1 MMETQSAKRITCP
14 HCGEQNYES
23 DLVCWAC
30 NAPLHLPA
38 QAPAEDAELA
48 PAGEDVAEPAVE
60 LPLPPSEPPLDG
72 LSRFALGM
80 VSILIPGAGILA
92 GIILLTVRQSAENR
106 HFGIVC
112 LALAIIPP
120 LVWFLLSMR
129 FFLPLIVQLTHQLT
143 GPGNPFGG
151 F

>member
-30 NAPLHLPA
+30 NAPLHPSA
-38 QAPAEDAELA
+38 QAPPEEAELA
-48 PAGEDVAEPAVE
+48 PLDEQVAEPLGDV
-60 LPLPPSEPPLDG
+60 LPGPMEPPLDG
-72 LSRFALGM
+72 LSRFALGT
-80 VSILIPGAGILA
+80 VSLLIPGAGILA
-92 GIILLTVRQSAENR
+92 GIILLTVRQSTENR

-129 FFLPLIVQLTHQLT
+129 FFLPLIVQLTHQFT

>member
-1 MMETQSAKRITCP
+1 METQSAKRITCP

-30 NAPLHLPA
+30 NAPLHAPA
-38 QAPAEDAELA
+38 QAP
-48 PAGEDVAEPAVE
+48 PADAEPAPADEESAEPVVD
-60 LPLPPSEPPLDG
+60 LYPAPSEPPLDG

-80 VSILIPGAGILA
+80 VSLMIPGAGILA

-120 LVWFLLSMR
+120 FIWFLLSMR
-129 FFLPLIVQLTHQLT
+129 FFLPLIVQLTQQFT